1 MHTDQAAA
9 ATPLMSEEE
18 VGRRVVPVIVGGTF
32 LAYAYV
38 REFNRRYGTTRC
50 IVIITQNVKMLTS
63 SKFTD
68 CRIVPDAAHPEGLY
82 RALEDI
88 ASELRAED
96 PETVPL
102 LLGCDD
108 RHALMFAAAQEHLR
122 DEGFVVACNNYTML
136 AKISQKR
143 GFYELCEEL
152 DIPYPKTWYF
162 SCGENGPETLPVDEF
177 PYPCIAKPSDTTKF
191 QNANVAHKRKAY
203 EIDSPEELSS
213 VWRDVRASEYD
224 GEFVIQDFIPG
235 GDEALRILNT
245 FSTPD
250 GDLRVVSGG
259 ITVLQDHS
267 PSALGNPLCI
277 LGDKDPQVID
287 HARTFLKKVGY
298 QGYGNFDL
306 KYDSRTGKC
315 VFFEINV
322 RAGRSTYFTSLA
334 GVNFVTLVVD
344 QYILGKE
351 VPAAEAYEPFVYCC
365 VPPYVLKRSVTDKS
379 LLRKTLAT
387 LELTPD
393 AYPLVYEKDTWRHN
407 FWAWVMYFNQ
417 IRKFKRYFWDT
428 QGKQLK

>member
-50 IVIITQNVKMLTS
+50 IVIITQDVKMLTS

-162 SCGENGPETLPVDEF
+162 NCGENGPETLPVDEF

-203 EIDSPEELSS
+203 EIDSPKSCHRSGETYVPPNTTGSS
-213 VWRDVRASEYD
+213 LFRTSSRA
-224 GEFVIQDFIPG
+224 
-235 GDEALRILNT
+235 AMRLCA
-245 FSTPD
+245 FSTPSA
-250 GDLRVVSGG
+250 RPMAICASFPAASPFCK
-259 ITVLQDHS
+259 ITVPRPWETPCAS
-267 PSALGNPLCI
+267 WAT
-277 LGDKDPQVID
+277 
-287 HARTFLKKVGY
+287 RTL
-298 QGYGNFDL
+298 
-306 KYDSRTGKC
+306 
-315 VFFEINV
+315 
-322 RAGRSTYFTSLA
+322 RSS
-334 GVNFVTLVVD
+334 
-344 QYILGKE
+344 IM
-351 VPAAEAYEPFVYCC
+351 PEPF
-365 VPPYVLKRSVTDKS
+365 
-379 LLRKTLAT
+379 
-387 LELTPD
+387 
-393 AYPLVYEKDTWRHN
+393 
-407 FWAWVMYFNQ
+407 
-417 IRKFKRYFWDT
+417 
-428 QGKQLK
+428 